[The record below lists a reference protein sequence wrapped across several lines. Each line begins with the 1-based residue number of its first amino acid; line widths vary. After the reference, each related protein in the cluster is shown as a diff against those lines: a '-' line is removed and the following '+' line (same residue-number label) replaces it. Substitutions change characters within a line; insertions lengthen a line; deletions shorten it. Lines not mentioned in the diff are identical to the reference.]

1 MNPSI
6 AITHSTTKGRI
17 AYLSDKPADF
27 GRERGWED
35 FTISRFADGTI
46 TQRASCVIADPPH
59 VVRDV
64 VQTCD
69 STMRPLDCFVRVR
82 TAGRFTGTGWFRWN
96 EQEAECESFTD
107 AEGRVHE
114 RDSLQPGPVAF
125 CNHAIIGDA
134 WMSAAYP
141 LTQGVGATIIQNMYT
156 PSRNKQGATGPTL
169 NRAVLGLIWQ
179 GSETISVKAGT
190 FETNK
195 FRLGT
200 IASGDQLIPDDLKYE
215 MWVLKDGSCVP
226 ALTMYRGDRRYEL
239 VSYATN

>member
-1 MNPSI
+1 MTPSNVI
-6 AITHSTTKGRI
+6 AHSTLKGRI

-35 FTISRFADGTI
+35 FTISKFEDGTM
-46 TQRASCVIADPPH
+46 TQRATCLISDAPH

-64 VQTCD
+64 IQTCD
-69 STMRPLDCFVRVR
+69 SAMRPLDCFVRVR
-82 TAGRFTGTGWFRWN
+82 TSNTFTGSGWFRWS
-96 EQEAECESFTD
+96 EHEAECESFTA
-107 AEGRVHE
+107 AEGRLHE
-114 RDSLQPGPVAF
+114 RETLQPGPVVF

-134 WMSAAYP
+134 WMSAAFP
-141 LTQGVGATIIQNMYT
+141 FAQGSGTTIIQNMYT

-169 NRAVLGLIWQ
+169 NRLVLGLMWH

-195 FRLGT
+195 FRLGS
-200 IASGDQLIPDDLKYE
+200 IESADHRSPDDLTYE
-215 MWVLKDGSCVP
+215 MWVLKDGSHVP

-239 VSYATN
+239 VSYKT